1 MKKKRIQILIECIG
15 KDKKWRVINT
25 KKILLFCF
33 LILSIIQEAKA
44 IVPAIAVNNMKEQRE
59 ILNKKRNT
67 IYNNGFVILNK
78 EEKIQKLLNNKKIP
92 KFYLNYI
99 HSYKSIKDMIIDIR
113 KTYEDKVEILYI
125 EVIPM
130 YDRVNVFIIY
140 NLEEKQ
146 KEKIKQ
152 LEWYE

>member
-1 MKKKRIQILIECIG
+1 M
-15 KDKKWRVINT
+15 
-25 KKILLFCF
+25 
-33 LILSIIQEAKA
+33 QEAKA
-44 IVPAIAVNNMKEQRE
+44 IVPAIAINNMKEQRE

-67 IYNNGFVILNK
+67 IYNNGFILLNK
-78 EEKIQKLLNNKKIP
+78 EEKIQGLLDNKKIP

-99 HSYKSIKDMIIDIR
+99 HSYNSIKDMILDIR
-113 KTYEDKVEILYI
+113 KTYEEKVEILYI

>member
-1 MKKKRIQILIECIG
+1 MEKIKN
-15 KDKKWRVINT
+15 WRVIKT

-33 LILSIIQEAKA
+33 LILSIMQEAKA
-44 IVPAIAVNNMKEQRE
+44 IVPAIAINNMKEQRE

-67 IYNNGFVILNK
+67 IYNNGFILLNK
-78 EEKIQKLLNNKKIP
+78 EEKIQGLLDNKKIP

-99 HSYKSIKDMIIDIR
+99 HSYNSIKDMILDIR
-113 KTYEDKVEILYI
+113 KTYEEKVEILYI

>member
-1 MKKKRIQILIECIG
+1 MIK
-15 KDKKWRVINT
+15 T

-44 IVPAIAVNNMKEQRE
+44 IVPAIAINNMKEQRE

-67 IYNNGFVILNK
+67 IYNNGFILLNK
-78 EEKIQKLLNNKKIP
+78 EEKIQGLLDNKKIP

-99 HSYKSIKDMIIDIR
+99 HSYNSIKDMILDIR
-113 KTYEDKVEILYI
+113 KTYEEKVEILYI